1 MRIGSSIGLI
11 ALGLILALAVDLDV
25 NGLDI
30 SLIGWIL
37 TVVGVIGL
45 IASLALARQNRP
57 VVAREEYPVARP
69 VVAREEYPAPP
80 HTHPRD
86 PDPRY

>member
-11 ALGLILALAVDLDV
+11 AIGLILALAVRVDLAGIDLELV
-25 NGLDI
+25 
-30 SLIGWIL
+30 GWIL

-45 IASLALARQNRP
+45 VASLVLARQ
-57 VVAREEYPVARP
+57 ARP
-69 VVAREEYPAPP
+69 VVRREAEYPPP
-80 HTHPRD
+80 RP

>member
-11 ALGLILALAVDLDV
+11 AIGLILALAVRIDVGGIDLELV
-25 NGLDI
+25 
-30 SLIGWIL
+30 GWIL

-45 IASLALARQNRP
+45 VTSLLLARQ
-57 VVAREEYPVARP
+57 ARP
-69 VVAREEYPAPP
+69 VVRREPDYPPP
-80 HTHPRD
+80 HTHP

>member
-11 ALGLILALAVDLDV
+11 AIGLILALAVRVDLAGIDLELV
-25 NGLDI
+25 
-30 SLIGWIL
+30 GWIL

-45 IASLALARQNRP
+45 VASLVLARQ
-57 VVAREEYPVARP
+57 ARP
-69 VVAREEYPAPP
+69 VVRREAEYPPP
-80 HTHPRD
+80 HTHP